1 MLLEVTLMMVILLVL
16 AVRILAETE
25 TGMSYQVDL
34 AVMLEPF
41 IPEVLGSKPS
51 LGTGFSCSCLTHQ

>member
-1 MLLEVTLMMVILLVL
+1 MIILIMI
-16 AVRILAETE
+16 RILADIEI
-25 TGMSYQVDL
+25 GMSCQVLL

-51 LGTGFSCSCLTHQ
+51 LGTGYCT